1 MALPYPQ
8 SSTREINLPY
18 WLISLAVTIYPL
30 QLSKPNNKEKFQTN
44 CPVEQDSSSYHQLA
58 CQANW
63 HKVIE
68 RTNAEIPEED
78 ITDSADDN
86 SGSSGTTPPSVDL
99 EG

>member
-1 MALPYPQ
+1 LIHSNYQSPTTKKIFRLTAL
-8 SSTREINLPY
+8 S
-18 WLISLAVTIYPL
+18 
-30 QLSKPNNKEKFQTN
+30 
-44 CPVEQDSSSYHQLA
+44 EQDSSSYHQLA